1 LTGIEELVRQAY
13 GFICNNYERDDEIFL
28 LGFSRGAYTAR
39 VISALISDVGLLT
52 KHTLGY
58 FAEVFHAWQQKNLAT
73 KSNDTQPG
81 QPQQATFQDIKAKL
95 LNDPDFTD
103 DVRIKVCAVFDTVGS
118 LGIPVRDGGP
128 LGLPQDYIAEALR
141 ASRLTP
147 WLPWTAKGTE
157 AYSFVNTVISPKIDF
172 GFQALALDEHRAH
185 FDPTI
190 WEDPD
195 STTKQLKQCWFVGCH
210 GHIGGGVEDNS
221 ELPNITLAWMI
232 DQLSPFLSIDPGKV
246 NLTPDDKPLEKSL
259 KDLHL
264 KGEPVPKGG
273 MCVGAFGT
281 SDGS

>member
-13 GFICNNYERDDEIFL
+13 GFICNNYEKDDEIFL

-39 VISALISDVGLLT
+39 VISALINDVGLLT
-52 KHTLGY
+52 KHSLGY
-58 FAEVFHAWQQKNLAT
+58 FSEVFHAWQQKNLVT
-73 KSNDTQPG
+73 KSNDG
-81 QPQQATFQDIKAKL
+81 QPPPTTFKDMKAKL

-128 LGLPQDYIAEALR
+128 LGLPQDYIGDALK
-141 ASRLTP
+141 ASRLTQ

-157 AYSFVNTVISPKIDF
+157 AYSFVDTVISSNIDF
-172 GFQALALDEHRAH
+172 GIQALALDEHRAH

-195 STTKQLKQCWFVGCH
+195 STTKKLTQCWFVGCH
-210 GHIGGGVEDNS
+210 SHIGGGVEDNS

-232 DQLSPFLSIDPGKV
+232 DQLSPFLSIDPNKI
-246 NLTPDDKPLEKSL
+246 NFTPADKPLETSL
-259 KDLHL
+259 KALHL
-264 KGEPVPKGG
+264 KGEQVPKGG
-273 MCVGAFGT
+273 MCGGAFET
-281 SDGS
+281 SN